1 MLFRQYPVV
10 VRGGGDLASGVIY
23 RLSKAG
29 FPVVVTELAAPKFV
43 RSAVSYGEAVYSKT
57 VTIEGITAQLVE
69 NGDTYPDAIIPI
81 VCDETKT
88 TINALN
94 PVIVVDARMEKDRRD
109 TIIDDAPLVI
119 ALGPGYIAGK
129 DCHAVI
135 ETKRGHK
142 LGRVIIEG
150 TAEADTGVPGAVGGE
165 LHNRLLR
172 APAGGYVQSKLNIG
186 DEVYAGQIV
195 GTVDDVAI
203 VASIAGVFRGLIN
216 SQGAVTEGMK
226 IGDIDPRGQR
236 DHCFTI
242 SDKSLAV
249 GGGVLEAVFSAK
261 QVVRFL
267 HAGNYETTAGV

>member
-1 MLFRQYPVV
+1 MLFRQCPVV

-23 RLSKAG
+23 RLYKAG

-43 RSAVSYGEAVYSKT
+43 RRAVSYGEAIYSKT
-57 VTIEGITAQLVE
+57 VIIEGITAQLVE
-69 NGDTYPDAIIPI
+69 SIKSYPDGIIPV

-88 TINALN
+88 TIDALN

-109 TIIDDAPLVI
+109 TTIDDAPLVI
-119 ALGPGYIAGK
+119 ALGPGYIAGE
-129 DCHAVI
+129 DCHVVI
-135 ETKRGHK
+135 ETKRGHT

-150 TAEADTGVPGAVGGE
+150 TAEADTGVPGAVAGE
-165 LHNRLLR
+165 ARNRLLR
-172 APAGGYVQSKLNIG
+172 APADGYVQSQLNIG

-195 GTVDDVAI
+195 GTVDGAEI
-203 VASIAGVFRGLIN
+203 VASIAGVLRGLI
-216 SQGAVTEGMK
+216 SSRVAVTKGMK
-226 IGDIDPRGQR
+226 IGDIDPRAQR

-261 QVVRFL
+261 QVVMFL
-267 HAGNYETTAGV
+267 HTGDYETTAGI

>member
-1 MLFRQYPVV
+1 M
-10 VRGGGDLASGVIY
+10 
-23 RLSKAG
+23 
-29 FPVVVTELAAPKFV
+29 VTELAAPKFV
-43 RSAVSYGEAVYSKT
+43 RRAVSYGDAVYSKT
-57 VTIEGITAQLVE
+57 ATVEGITAQLVE
-69 NGDTYPDAIIPI
+69 HNDIYPDAIIPV

-94 PVIVVDARMEKDRRD
+94 PVIVVDARMEKNRRD
-109 TIIDDAPLVI
+109 TTIDDARLVI

-135 ETKRGHK
+135 ETKRGHT

-150 TAEADTGVPGAVGGE
+150 TAEADTGVPGAVAGE
-165 LHNRLLR
+165 VHNRLLR
-172 APAGGYVQSKLNIG
+172 APADGYVQSQLNIG
-186 DEVYAGQIV
+186 DDVYAGQIV
-195 GTVDDVAI
+195 GTVDDVEI
-203 VASIAGVFRGLIN
+203 VASIAGVLRGLIS
-216 SQGAVTEGMK
+216 SQVAVTKGMK

-261 QVVRFL
+261 RVVRFL
-267 HAGNYETTAGV
+267 HTGDYETTAGV